1 MFIKNVET
9 DLSELNADELKHLEE
24 LMAQFKATPTRAL
37 FQEFVDFSRLGKLEF
52 AQLQLQQMGRGM
64 TPELIGN
71 ASALMTEYYGMKINV
86 PVVGASGAIYGLLL
100 GFGMLFPNVE
110 LMLIFLPIPIKAKY
124 FIPVLMAIELY
135 LGLNQ
140 FSWDN
145 IAHFAHLGGAVTGFF
160 LILYWRKFGSP
171 WGS

>member
-1 MFIKNVET
+1 
-9 DLSELNADELKHLEE
+9 
-24 LMAQFKATPTRAL
+24 
-37 FQEFVDFSRLGKLEF
+37 
-52 AQLQLQQMGRGM
+52 MGRGI

-71 ASALMTEYYGMKINV
+71 ASGLMQEFHDIKVNI

-100 GFGMLFPNVE
+100 GFGMLFPNAE

-124 FIPVLMAIELY
+124 FIPVLMGIELF

-160 LILYWRKFGSP
+160 LILYWRKFGSR
-171 WGS
+171 WG